1 MRINYPTPARPR
13 RHLAG
18 VSLLEALVAM
28 AIFGVTFF
36 SLYAGISQG
45 FSIIGNARENLRATQ
60 IMVEKMET
68 IRLYSWH
75 QLNTS
80 GFIPATFTEKYK
92 PSDDD
97 GGLSYQGTMTIS
109 AGPSGRTY
117 SADLRRVTVG
127 LTWNSGGRTHTRTM
141 TTYVTK
147 HGLQNYI
154 Y

>member
-1 MRINYPTPARPR
+1 MI
-13 RHLAG
+13 
-18 VSLLEALVAM
+18 EALVAM
-28 AIFGVTFF
+28 AIFGISFF

-68 IRLYSWH
+68 IRLYSWY

-80 GFIPATFTEKYK
+80 GFIPATFTEAYK
-92 PSDDD
+92 PNGGDD
-97 GGLSYQGTMTIS
+97 GLTYQGRLTIS
-109 AGPSGRTY
+109 AGPNDVTY
-117 SADLRRVTVG
+117 NADLRLVRIDLSWT
-127 LTWNSGGRTHTRTM
+127 SGGRTHNRSM
-141 TTYVTK
+141 NTYVTK